1 MSKDTPNR
9 NRKMTTKELTL
20 AVNNLG
26 SSMNHLANALATDIS
41 QIMGVLS
48 GILNHMGLLE
58 DFTCPHCGTN
68 LSHPKLEGVEAP
80 THCPACNGDM
90 NAEPVLE
97 EE

>member
-1 MSKDTPNR
+1 MSQDTD
-9 NRKMTTKELTL
+9 RKRALTKKELTV

-26 SSMNHLANALATDIS
+26 QSMNHLANALATDIS

-48 GILNHMGLLE
+48 GILSHMGLLQE
-58 DFTCPHCGTN
+58 FTCPHCGTN
-68 LSHPKLEGVEAP
+68 LNHPKLEGVEPP

-90 NAEPVLE
+90 GEEPVLE